1 MYERDISYSSL
12 KNVSSAGQR
21 LGTPPPRC
29 GSMEFLFFK
38 LRQVTTVQ
46 TRRCVKLK

>member
-1 MYERDISYSSL
+1 MYEQDISYSSL
-12 KNVSSAGQR
+12 KNVFSAGRR

-46 TRRCVKLK
+46 THWRVKLK